1 MAQVNSEL
9 DDAPQLRRAA
19 TAYTQAGAFWSTVA
33 ADRVSFPVS
42 CMRQLEGRVRIELHL
57 MSHVATAVERVAVDA
72 LLGEPSSSWAGGERT
87 ASDSHVAFGG
97 LHGAEQARH
106 LLLPTLWAVQGEI
119 GFISR
124 GAINYVCERLSIP
137 PADAYG
143 VASFYALLATREQP
157 KRIAHVCDD
166 IACRNAG
173 AGALLAQ
180 VGQRDD
186 VHLSPC
192 LGQCE
197 NAPAVFFQLAG
208 AADTVVA
215 PATIESIQDVLSL
228 NAAAQPSPPH
238 LRYGGPD
245 RRVMARVGNVD
256 PMSLDSYLDA
266 GGYRALDAA
275 VVAGPR
281 AVIEEIKLSNI
292 RGRGGAA
299 FPMGVKWEAVANEQ
313 ATDKCLVCNA
323 DESEPGTF
331 KDRILI
337 ESDPFGIVESMTIA
351 GYATGAERGFFYI
364 RGEYPRAQTLFENA
378 VEAARA
384 AGLLGTDIRGA
395 GFSFDIEVRRGAGA
409 YICGEETALFNSI
422 EGFRGEPRQKP
433 PFPTQAGLFGKPTV
447 INNVET
453 LVNVLDIVIDGGAAY
468 ASSGTAESTGTKIF
482 CLSGH
487 VNQPGAYEVEFGATL
502 GDLIDM
508 AGGVAGDFKAA
519 LVGGAAGAFL
529 LDDKLDLELTFESAR
544 AAGVSL
550 GSGVVMV
557 FNTATDFTDLL
568 LRIGAFFR
576 DESCGQCVPCRVG
589 TMRQEESL
597 TRMAAGSVGEGEILS
612 DLAVVM
618 ADSSICGFGH
628 AASWAV
634 QSALQQGLIGGKP

>member
-1 MAQVNSEL
+1 
-9 DDAPQLRRAA
+9 
-19 TAYTQAGAFWSTVA
+19 
-33 ADRVSFPVS
+33 
-42 CMRQLEGRVRIELHL
+42 
-57 MSHVATAVERVAVDA
+57 MSHVATADERVAVDA
-72 LLGEPSSSWAGGERT
+72 LLGEPRSSWDGGRRA
-87 ASDSHVAFGG
+87 ASDGHVAFGG
-97 LHGAEQARH
+97 LHGAEQVRH
-106 LLLPTLWAVQGEI
+106 LLLPALWAVQGQI

-143 VASFYALLATREQP
+143 VASFYALLATEEQP

-173 AGALLAQ
+173 AGALLAEI
-180 VGQRDD
+180 GRRDD
-186 VHLSPC
+186 VHPSPC

-208 AADTVVA
+208 TADTVVA
-215 PATIESIQDVLSL
+215 PATLESIQDVLSL
-228 NAAAQPSPPH
+228 NTVAESLAPP
-238 LRYGGPD
+238 RSGGSHP
-245 RRVMARVGNVD
+245 RVMARVGKVD

-266 GGYRALDAA
+266 GGYQAFDAA
-275 VVAGPR
+275 VVMGPG
-281 AVIEEIKLSNI
+281 AVIEEVKASNI

-299 FPMGVKWEAVANEQ
+299 FPMGVKWEAVADEE
-313 ATDKCLVCNA
+313 AADKYLICNA

-337 ESDPFGIVESMTIA
+337 ESDPFSIIEAMTIG
-351 GYATGAERGFFYI
+351 GYATGAERGFFYV
-364 RGEYPRAQTLFENA
+364 RGEYPQAQARFEHA
-378 VEAARA
+378 VELARTS
-384 AGLLGTDIRGA
+384 GLLGTNIKGA
-395 GFSFDIEVRRGAGA
+395 GFAFDIEVRRGAGA

-468 ASSGTAESTGTKIF
+468 ASRGTPESTGTKIF

-487 VNQPGAYEVEFGATL
+487 VNQPGAYEVEFGVTL
-502 GDLIDM
+502 RDLIDM
-508 AGGVAGDFKAA
+508 AGGVAGEFKAA
-519 LVGGAAGAFL
+519 LVGGAAGAFV
-529 LDDKLDLELTFESAR
+529 LDDKLDLELTFESAG

-597 TRMAAGSVGEGEILS
+597 IRMAAGSDGEGEILA

-634 QSALQQGLIGGKP
+634 QSAVQQGLIGGSS